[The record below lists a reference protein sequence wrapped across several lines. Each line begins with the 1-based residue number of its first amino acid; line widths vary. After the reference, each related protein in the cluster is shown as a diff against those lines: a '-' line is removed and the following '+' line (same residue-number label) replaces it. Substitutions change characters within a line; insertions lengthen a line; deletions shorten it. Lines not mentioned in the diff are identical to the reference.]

1 MNVGNLLA
9 TSSSSMRNRIAI
21 IAGLTV
27 LTLGGNL
34 LGMILGAPEGL
45 LPLPALPLS
54 LPIILASY
62 WYPRRGILFSAL
74 LAAAY
79 AVTVFLLSPPD
90 TQFAL
95 TILPRAVF
103 LVLVGGVV
111 ALLSTRLRE
120 SEQQMNEIIEFL
132 PDATFAID
140 REGKVIAW
148 NHAIE
153 EMTGVKKDAMLNRGD
168 HEYAIP
174 FYGERRALL
183 ADLIL
188 RGGPD
193 AGDPS
198 IRREGS
204 TLVSEASA
212 PCLRNGRGAHIR
224 FAATALLDRSGRVT
238 GAIESIRDVSD
249 EVMMEAALQN
259 AGRQLNTLSGILRTD
274 LSNRLAVLYGHLSLG
289 VMKFDDPEILS
300 FIDDLNDAANG
311 IRRQIEISREF
322 RDIGTSP
329 PAWIPVQQTVRN
341 AASALAFGNVSLEAW
356 TERLEV
362 FADPHLETVFTHLFE
377 NSLAPATGATRIVV
391 TYHLRPEGCAII
403 VEDDGAGIPDTEKEG
418 LFVQKPEGYGHGL
431 FLTHEILAITGIAI
445 RETGTF
451 GTGARFEILV
461 PSEGYRIV

>member
-1 MNVGNLLA
+1 MNVGNSLTTFLPDA
-9 TSSSSMRNRIAI
+9 RNRIAL
-21 IAGLTV
+21 IAVLTV

-34 LGMILGAPEGL
+34 LGLVLGAPEGL

-54 LPIILASY
+54 IPIILASY
-62 WYPRRGILFSAL
+62 WYPRRGIIFSVC

-79 AVTVFLLSPPD
+79 AVTVFLLSPSAPL
-90 TQFAL
+90 FAL

-140 REGKVIAW
+140 REGRVIAW
-148 NHAIE
+148 NRAIE
-153 EMTGVKKDAMLNRGD
+153 AMTGVKKDAMLGRGD
-168 HEYAIP
+168 YDYALP

-183 ADLIL
+183 ADRIL
-188 RGGPD
+188 RGDPE
-193 AGDPS
+193 AGYPS
-198 IRREGS
+198 IRREGN
-204 TLVSEASA
+204 TLVSEVLA

-224 FAATALLDRSGRVT
+224 FAATALLDRSGKVT

-249 EVMMEAALQN
+249 EVMTEAALQN
-259 AGRQLNTLSGILRTD
+259 ASRQLNTLSGILRTD
-274 LSNRLAVLYGHLSLG
+274 LSNRLAILYGHLSVG

-322 RDIGTSP
+322 RDIGASP
-329 PAWIPVQQTVRN
+329 PAWIPVQKTIRN
-341 AASALAFGNVSLEAW
+341 AAEGLSFGAVSLQAW

-377 NSLAPATGATRIVV
+377 NALDPATGATRIVI
-391 TYHLRPEGCAII
+391 TYQLRPEGCAII
-403 VEDDGAGIPDTEKEG
+403 VEDDGTGITDAEKEK
-418 LFVQKPEGYGHGL
+418 LFIQNPDGYGHGL
-431 FLTHEILAITGIAI
+431 FLAHEILAITGIAI

-451 GTGARFEILV
+451 GSGAKFEILV